1 MTANDLKLIRE
12 AQAYI
17 ASALKAAQYNADT
30 QALVELQAAQS
41 LISSILSRNPLP

>member
-1 MTANDLKLIRE
+1 MNSNDIKLIRE

-30 QALVELQAAQS
+30 QALVELQAAQAR
-41 LISSILSRNPLP
+41 ISSILDRNPLP